1 MIEEKDF
8 LMLPVKC
15 VNIHKEVDIMTSNV
29 LISPVA
35 AITVISDNNLH
46 QKRRERD
53 LRDVSNRKTK
63 KRKEAATWA
72 GFADILGDSGSRFS
86 KQA

>member
-1 MIEEKDF
+1 M
-8 LMLPVKC
+8 
-15 VNIHKEVDIMTSNV
+15 NANV

-46 QKRRERD
+46 QKRREREV
-53 LRDVSNRKTK
+53 RDFENRKTK

-72 GFADILGDSGSRFS
+72 GFAEILGDSGSKFS